1 MAVLGSIGLKFKLG
15 IGIVSIYASFEAYMF
30 IRTQYVIK
38 SRKDEYQKLLRQ
50 HEQQQQQQQQLKAQL
65 RTPQL
70 GQSGD
75 LDYSKFKSAT
85 VAGMFIN
92 PFDEYR
98 PQTAFEFV
106 LVRIMELFE
115 LLYGNMFEK
124 HAKLPH
130 PHDGAVDVEDEL
142 KLFKPNLEK
151 YRTNS
156 QILQQCITS
165 HDFQALYQKQHSSGI
180 LFRSTLPSINHQ
192 LLFTWLGQSCTLFQV
207 SGINFLTDPILSDHL
222 ITPSLGPKRLT
233 KSPLSLDD
241 IKYATNNNLN
251 FILVSH
257 DHPDH
262 LEMDLVDKIRNESYW
277 IVPLGLKS
285 KLARRGIHKVIELDW
300 WDTLDITKY
309 ITQNDTNSNS
319 STSNSTSTST
329 SSNNSGFHDKYE
341 IECVPSMHWSGRYVI
356 DSNKSLWCSYILKRN
371 GQSIVYHAGDTGY
384 LKELFDVIGA
394 KNGPITLAL
403 LPIGQYCPSWHQK
416 PRHIS
421 PEEALRVTQQ
431 VSAIFMK
438 GIHWGTFKLSGE
450 PILEPKN
457 LLSKL
462 ATSMGKANEY
472 QVPQFGLTYLFDL
485 EHNKEIE
492 LHV

>member
-1 MAVLGSIGLKFKLG
+1 MALLGSIGLKFKLG
-15 IGIVSIYASFEAYMF
+15 IGIVSIYASLEAYLF
-30 IRTQYVIK
+30 IRTKYVIK
-38 SRKDEYQKLLRQ
+38 SRKDEYQKLLK
-50 HEQQQQQQQQLKAQL
+50 QQQQQPQSQSQQSQLPHGQL
-65 RTPQL
+65 AN
-70 GQSGD
+70 

-98 PQTAFEFV
+98 PQTAFEFI

-115 LLYGNMFEK
+115 LLYGNTFEK

-130 PHDGAVDVEDEL
+130 PHDGAVEVEDEL
-142 KLFKPNLEK
+142 KLFKPDLERYK
-151 YRTNS
+151 ANS
-156 QILQQCITS
+156 QVLQQCIQNS
-165 HDFQALYQKQHSSGI
+165 DFKELYQKQSSG
-180 LFRSTLPSINHQ
+180 LFFKSGLPSINQQ
-192 LLFTWLGQSCTLFQV
+192 LLFTWLGQSCTLFQI

-222 ITPSLGPKRLT
+222 ITPSFGPKRLT
-233 KSPLSLDD
+233 KSPLSFED
-241 IKYATNNNLN
+241 IKHATNNNLD

-262 LEMDLVDKIRNESYW
+262 LEMDLVDKIRNESCW

-285 KLARRGIHKVIELDW
+285 KLARRGVHKVIELDW

-309 ITQNDTNSNS
+309 ITRHEDNNSN
-319 STSNSTSTST
+319 
-329 SSNNSGFHDKYE
+329 FPDKYE
-341 IECVPSMHWSGRYVI
+341 IECVPSMHWSGRYVV
-356 DSNKSLWCSYILKRN
+356 DSNKSLWCSYIVKRN

-384 LKELFDVIGA
+384 LKELFDIIGSQ
-394 KNGPITLAL
+394 NGPVTLAL

-421 PEEALRVTQQ
+421 PEEALRVSQQ
-431 VSAIFMK
+431 ISATFMK

-457 LLSKL
+457 LLTKL

-472 QVPQFGLTYLFDL
+472 KVPQFGLTYLLDL
-485 EHNKEIE
+485 EHNKEID

>member
-1 MAVLGSIGLKFKLG
+1 MAIWGSIGLKFKLG
-15 IGIVSIYASFEAYMF
+15 IGIVSLYASFEAYMLL
-30 IRTQYVIK
+30 RTKYVIK
-38 SRKDEYQKLLRQ
+38 SRKDEYQKLLK
-50 HEQQQQQQQQLKAQL
+50 QQQQQQQ
-65 RTPQL
+65 PQQPHL
-70 GQSGD
+70 QQQHLN

-85 VAGMFIN
+85 VAGMFVN

-98 PQTAFEFV
+98 PQTAFEFI
-106 LVRIMELFE
+106 LVRIMELCE
-115 LLYGNMFEK
+115 SLYGNFIEK
-124 HAKLPH
+124 HAKLPQ
-130 PHDGAVDVEDEL
+130 PHDGAVEVEDEL
-142 KLFKPNLEK
+142 KLFKPDLER

-156 QILQQCITS
+156 QILQQCIKNNTFKEVHQETS
-165 HDFQALYQKQHSSGI
+165 NSTGGG
-180 LFRSTLPSINHQ
+180 LFFKSKLKLPSINSS

-222 ITPSLGPKRLT
+222 ITPSFGPKRLT
-233 KSPLSLDD
+233 KSPLSYDD
-241 IKYATNNNLN
+241 IQYATNNQLD

-262 LEMDLVDKIRNESYW
+262 LEMDLVDKIRNESCW

-285 KLARRGIHKVIELDW
+285 KLARRGVHRVIELDW

-309 ITQNDTNSNS
+309 ITGVQEVN
-319 STSNSTSTST
+319 
-329 SSNNSGFHDKYE
+329 GEFPDKFE

-371 GQSIVYHAGDTGY
+371 GKSIVYHAGDTGY
-384 LKELFDVIGA
+384 SKELFDIIGA
-394 KNGPITLAL
+394 KNGPVTLAL

-421 PEEALRVTQQ
+421 PEEALTMTQQ
-431 VSAIFMK
+431 ISARFMK

-457 LLSKL
+457 LLNQL
-462 ATSMGKANEY
+462 AKSCGKANEY
-472 QVPQFGLTYLFDL
+472 KVPQFGLTYLFDL

>member
-1 MAVLGSIGLKFKLG
+1 MLV
-15 IGIVSIYASFEAYMF
+15 
-30 IRTQYVIK
+30 RTKYLIK
-38 SRKDEYQKLLRQ
+38 SRKDEYQKLLNQ
-50 HEQQQQQQQQLKAQL
+50 QSQQSQQQPHAAN
-65 RTPQL
+65 
-70 GQSGD
+70 

-85 VAGMFIN
+85 VAGMFVN

-115 LLYGNMFEK
+115 SLYGNAFEK

-130 PHDGAVDVEDEL
+130 PHDGAVEVEDEL
-142 KLFKPNLEK
+142 ELFKPDLER
-151 YRTNS
+151 YRANS
-156 QILQQCITS
+156 AILQQCVKNNQ
-165 HDFQALYQKQHSSGI
+165 FQALYHQNKGGFLLKSK
-180 LFRSTLPSINHQ
+180 PSVNQQ

-222 ITPSLGPKRLT
+222 ITPSFGPKRLT
-233 KSPLSLDD
+233 RSPLSFED
-241 IKYATNNNLN
+241 IEYATNNNLD
-251 FILVSH
+251 FVLVSH

-262 LEMDLVDKIRNESYW
+262 LEMDLVAKIRNDSCW
-277 IVPLGLKS
+277 IVPLGLKQ
-285 KLARRGIHKVIELDW
+285 KLARRGVHKVIELDW

-309 ITQNDTNSNS
+309 ITQDPQ
-319 STSNSTSTST
+319 
-329 SSNNSGFHDKYE
+329 FPDKYE

-384 LKELFDVIGA
+384 SKELFDIIGK
-394 KNGPITLAL
+394 KNGPVTLAL

-421 PEEALRVTQQ
+421 PEEALQISQQ
-431 VSAIFMK
+431 ISATFMK

-457 LLSKL
+457 LLTKL
-462 ATSMGKANEY
+462 ATAAGRANDY
-472 QVPQFGLTYLFDL
+472 KVPQFGLTYLFDL

-492 LHV
+492 LFV